1 MKKII
6 KVLMSCALV
15 VSFSSCS
22 DSDNVIDEVLDYE
35 TGAILRTIEIVS
47 NTLNSGDPS
56 TNFTVSIEEQ
66 DGEDGGLLKAVHVYG
81 TLRDLTTDNGNTVAE
96 DILIKSYEA
105 SVFTTGPVGLP
116 RTTVSATW
124 GETAAAMGLNNG
136 NSTGGDIIVFVLKLE
151 LTDGRIFDDATQGG
165 SVTGGFF
172 NAPHRYNALLLCAP
186 EPGDYTVDMHDSY
199 GDGWQTTTG
208 SGGAGITVTVDGS
221 VFAEVGI
228 CSPYGGSNVGT
239 FLDESLGGCT
249 PNDGYDGSA
258 VVTIPVGAL
267 EATWDFPGDRYGEIF
282 FEVYGP
288 NDALLFAS
296 GGPGDTAG
304 GLLPVALC
312 ATN

>member
-15 VSFSSCS
+15 VSFNSCS
-22 DSDNVIDEVLDYE
+22 DSNNVIDEVLQYE
-35 TGAILRTIEIVS
+35 TGAILRTIEITS
-47 NTLNSGDPS
+47 NTLNSGDAS
-56 TNFTVSIEEQ
+56 TNFSVTIEEQ
-66 DGEDGGLLKAVHVYG
+66 DEADGGLLKAVHLYG
-81 TLRDLTTDNGNTVAE
+81 TLKDLTPDNGSTVAA
-96 DILIKSYEA
+96 DILIKTYDA
-105 SVFTTGPVGLP
+105 SEFTTGPVGLP
-116 RTTVSATW
+116 RATLSATW
-124 GETAAAMGLNNG
+124 GETSAAMGLNLD
-136 NSTGGDIIVFVLKLE
+136 NSTGGDIIVYVLKLE
-151 LTDGRIFDDATQGG
+151 LTDGRIYDDATQGG

-186 EPGDYTVDMHDSY
+186 EPGTYRVEMHDSY

-208 SGGAGITVTVDGS
+208 SGGAGIAVTIDGA
-221 VFAEVGI
+221 VTEIGL

-239 FLDESLGGCT
+239 FLDESLGNCT
-249 PNDGYDGSA
+249 PNNGYDGTA
-258 VVTIPVGAL
+258 FVTIPVGAL

-288 NDALLFAS
+288 NDEELFLS

-312 ATN
+312 ASN